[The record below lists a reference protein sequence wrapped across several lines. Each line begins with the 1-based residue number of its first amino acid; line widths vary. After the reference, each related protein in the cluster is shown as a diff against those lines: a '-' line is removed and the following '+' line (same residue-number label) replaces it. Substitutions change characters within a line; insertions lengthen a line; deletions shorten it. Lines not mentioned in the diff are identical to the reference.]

1 MTRIDWLSNEKGWE
15 IRTDWLVLS
24 LLAVNLLCN
33 VLANVSFKFSALSPT
48 WRGFLK
54 WQLAGNLAGFLT
66 VLSFTALLRSLPL
79 HIAYPITMGLAVIG
93 VQLVAAGAVFNEA
106 IPPQR
111 WLGTILVVFGILL
124 IGG

>member
-33 VLANVSFKFSALSPT
+33 VLANVSFKLSALSPT

-79 HIAYPITMGLAVIG
+79 HIAYPITTGLAVIG

-106 IPPQR
+106 ILPQR